1 MQIDPTSVAAV
12 PNLRWNV
19 DELIDFME
27 SCLLRN
33 PRDLKLHGLKTSDVL
48 TKTDKWLDKAN
59 KPSGMM
65 TLESIAAG
73 VAVPALDELVS
84 QANRRLRRSR
94 QLVPLESLR
103 AQDARCLM
111 WLARRPGNN
120 LNEKLTKDRRLMGVV
135 RELSFDVLE
144 NRVAHQTAQMLHK
157 LLGSEEM
164 KWDRALTRKTRSSCR
179 RMIELA
185 AASGIRGLAYAPAPN
200 NALLKDRK
208 YRRIWLAYRWLLARD
223 EFRQLVGDNLCRSTA
238 EALVLLA
245 ASQAGKLGF
254 EVADGAMHTNS
265 RPSARCSW
273 IKDQNMHWVRF
284 GTNVMELLDVSL
296 EEVDGQ
302 SQSSM
307 CWRTYRSEDDKVS
320 ELQVRQMILVPAI
333 RNGRLEVFISG
344 DNVEAL
350 APLANG
356 ELDLHNLADLLS
368 ERLSLWNGSKTV
380 PHRSSIGSQQSTRKV
395 LRFTGD
401 QLRTGN
407 QSLGCYCG
415 ALSTESQYGM
425 DSVNLHGSG
434 LRIRKVLG
442 LKGTIGHGRITPGL
456 LSRALSRPGG
466 VGAAF
471 AELVQAAEGEDN
483 ERTLEAIAVPAAL
496 PFGFEVSIRAALR
509 PSAGDSW
516 LVPQPVASAISAIW
530 GTQPIPLPQLDD
542 FVCSVDLDGERVD
555 ASLLRWTEIP
565 SPTRQEKSPGWLHFR
580 EIREP
585 SQLGPRAINLLH
597 KVLLSSITSADLPNA
612 HIRKACTQALHQV
625 GLEQLWQLLLDPDTN
640 VEAWLLTDTNHPA
653 HLHIKH
659 DVALKET
666 KDWLTR
672 SVIPWLDQRI
682 GFWGSKEK
690 TVHTIVLNGVMFGVT
705 ELRQSLEEWITTRS
719 LSHYSILDGDQV
731 SNGLEIFLER
741 QSSDQTTW
749 SEHLPVL
756 EILGFNTRN
765 QTEWLRMFDEDAS
778 VSPGSKVLRG
788 PTHTFVTDKRIFS
801 VPMRCDGERGRQDP
815 SVRIPDACPLPLA
828 VEVQA
833 HYDLGRAGLTLAVRS
848 KEAGVMT
855 EVAMEW
861 GSTGPTPEEAQQ
873 LQVYE
878 SPIDQSEIEGMNQRL
893 RNAMEQFLEGNGRQN
908 ELRTA
913 IDSVARKLGA
923 SLRHAESIAWS
934 RVGQDE
940 ILKLAGRLC
949 WLHRTGSADYHSVLF
964 SAPRPRREFTAGT
977 ANTRQRICLES
988 TALQVSITSALGKM
1002 RAAAPY
1008 GLVDWCLQAA
1018 AEEQDQSLRHEC
1030 IRCLGRT
1037 FGPEDNP
1044 TRGRVL
1050 DAYDRFFFEVQS
1062 NALKHP
1068 EDRSIW
1074 YWSLHAA
1081 LSYSAASVQKFG
1093 LERIIAILESLR
1105 YDIEQLAAKP
1115 ESADPA
1121 LLRNLLAAM
1130 LAARHGTRLEHG
1142 MEQLGPKSP
1151 CATRLAESLNTA
1163 SHQFSAAWD
1172 EKRMASITILGF
1184 LDDGTGESSF
1194 RSSTPISQVGE
1205 IWEGKV
1211 KALLRQM
1218 TESD

>member
-12 PNLRWNV
+12 QNLRWNV
-19 DELIDFME
+19 DELIDLME
-27 SCLLRN
+27 SCLPRN
-33 PRDLKLHGLKTSDVL
+33 PRDLKLHGLRTSDVL

-59 KPSGMM
+59 KPSGMV

-73 VAVPALDELVS
+73 VAVPALDEIVS

-164 KWDRALTRKTRSSCR
+164 KWDKSLTRKTRSSCS

-185 AASGIRGLAYAPAPN
+185 DSSGIRGLAYAPRPN
-200 NALLKDRK
+200 NALLRDRK

-223 EFRQLVGDNLCRSTA
+223 EFRELVGGNLCRSSA

-254 EVADGAMHTNS
+254 DLADGVMPTSS
-265 RPSARCSW
+265 RPSAGCSW
-273 IKDQNMHWVRF
+273 IRDLNIHWVRF
-284 GTNVMELLDVSL
+284 GSNTMELLDVRL
-296 EEVDGQ
+296 EAVGGQ
-302 SQSSM
+302 SQAVM
-307 CWRTYRSEDDKVS
+307 CWRTYRSEDGKVFP
-320 ELQVRQMILVPAI
+320 LQVRQMVLLPVI
-333 RNGRLEVFISG
+333 RNGRLEVTISG
-344 DNVEAL
+344 DTMETSF
-350 APLANG
+350 PLTDS
-356 ELDLHNLADLLS
+356 EHDLHKLADLLS
-368 ERLSLWNGSKTV
+368 EKLTHWNGSEPAPRT
-380 PHRSSIGSQQSTRKV
+380 SLTGSRPTTHQV
-395 LRFTGD
+395 LRFTSN

-407 QSLGCYCG
+407 RSLNCYCG
-415 ALSTESQYGM
+415 TLSAESEYGM

-434 LRIRKVLG
+434 LRIRQILG
-442 LKGTIGHGRITPGL
+442 LKGTSGHGRIAPGL

-471 AELVQAAEGEDN
+471 AELVQAAEGDGN
-483 ERTLEAIAVPAAL
+483 ERALEAIAVPAAL
-496 PFGFEVSIRAALR
+496 PFGFEASIRSALR
-509 PSAGDSW
+509 PSAGDCW
-516 LVPQPVASAISAIW
+516 LMPQPVALAISAIW
-530 GTQPIPLPQLDD
+530 GDKPIPLPQLDD
-542 FVCSVDLDGERVD
+542 FVCSVDFDGERVD

-597 KVLLSSITSADLPNA
+597 KVLLSSITSADIPNA

-625 GLEQLWQLLLDPDTN
+625 GLEQLWQLLLFPDTN
-640 VEAWLLTDTNHPA
+640 VEAWVLADTERPA
-653 HLHIKH
+653 LFQIRH
-659 DVALKET
+659 DVALTVTTE
-666 KDWLTR
+666 WLTQ

-682 GFWGSKEK
+682 EFWRSKEK
-690 TVHTIVLNGVMFGVT
+690 AVHTVILNGSMFGVT
-705 ELRQSLEEWITTRS
+705 ELRREIDQWITTKNLGHS
-719 LSHYSILDGDQV
+719 AILDGDQV
-731 SNGLEIFLER
+731 SSGLEAFLDR

-778 VSPGSKVLRG
+778 VSPGSKVLQG
-788 PTHTFVTDKRIFS
+788 PAHTFVTDKRIFS
-801 VPMRCDGERGRQDP
+801 VPMRCDGERGRLDP

-833 HYDLGRAGLTLAVRS
+833 HYDLGRAGLTLAVRA
-848 KEAGVMT
+848 KETGVMP

-861 GSTGPTPEEAQQ
+861 GSTVPTPNEPQQ
-873 LQVYE
+873 LQVHE
-878 SPIDQSEIEGMNQRL
+878 SPVDQSEIEAMNQKL
-893 RNAMEQFLEGNGRQN
+893 RSAMEQFLEGNGRQSD
-908 ELRTA
+908 LRTA
-913 IDSVARKLGA
+913 VDSLARKLGA

-934 RVGQDE
+934 RVSQDE
-940 ILKLAGRLC
+940 ILKLAGRLS

-977 ANTRQRICLES
+977 ANTRQRTCLES
-988 TALQVSITSALGKM
+988 TALQISITSALGKM

-1008 GLVDWCLQAA
+1008 SFVDWCLQAA
-1018 AEEQDQSLRHEC
+1018 TEQQEQSLRHEC

-1037 FGPEDNP
+1037 FGPEENP

-1062 NALKHP
+1062 NAPKHP

-1105 YDIEQLAAKP
+1105 YDLEQLAAKP

-1130 LAARHGTRLEHG
+1130 LAARHGTRLENG
-1142 MEQLGPKSP
+1142 MDQLGPKSP
-1151 CATRLAESLNTA
+1151 CATRLVESLNSA
-1163 SHQFSAAWD
+1163 SQQFSAAWD

-1184 LDDGTGESSF
+1184 LDDGAGETSF
-1194 RSSTPISQVGE
+1194 RSLTPISQVGE